1 MKKILMSLCCAG
13 LVLASCT
20 ENPADT
26 QTMFNFSADTYQ
38 LTDEGD
44 LTVTVTATKAVT
56 EAVDIRFTA
65 SGTAEE
71 GTDYTVSADHF
82 AFSAGE
88 TEASITLSSV
98 SVNKEDLDLIL
109 TLSDPG
115 VEGYVLGAV
124 SSAKITVP
132 AKETVYYSFVQTNLD
147 MESEMEI
154 VLNLVTTSA
163 GADYRTPAEFR
174 LPFTITTD
182 AVAGTDYRVK
192 DNATEFIFAEGTNS
206 ASIVLES
213 LLPDTPDVSYNIS
226 IGINVDEIDPSYK
239 DYFEEGAYPIFEVD
253 LTNPRFTDYI
263 GRWAYSGFPILDD
276 PEADRATL
284 EMITLDAGDD
294 LNDLPHDNTSDD
306 VIEFRE
312 ENGGIAMVTSLSG
325 DLKNYFMDCEISDIT
340 AAAYEW
346 YFYYPARPL
355 NAVSATL
362 SAVNYNFSAAS
373 VQEQSASVF
382 FAVTSGSDGRQLH
395 VFVRDYQP
403 TDFFQGTYAYGDHL
417 VWDMYKEFG
426 YWDLYFVFNE
436 VSE

>member
-20 ENPADT
+20 ENPAET

>member
-1 MKKILMSLCCAG
+1 M
-13 LVLASCT
+13 LASCT
-20 ENPADT
+20 ENPAET

-98 SVNKEDLDLIL
+98 SVNKEDMDLTL

-115 VEGYVLGAV
+115 VEGYALGAV

-340 AAAYEW
+340 AATYEW
-346 YFYYPARPL
+346 YFYDPARPL

-403 TDFFQGTYAYGDHL
+403 TDFFQGTYAYGEHL

-436 VSE
+436 VNE

>member
-20 ENPADT
+20 ENPAET

-98 SVNKEDLDLIL
+98 SVNKEDLDLTL

-115 VEGYVLGAV
+115 VEGYALGAV

-340 AAAYEW
+340 ATTYEW

-362 SAVNYNFSAAS
+362 SAVNYNFSATS

-382 FAVTSGSDGRQLH
+382 FAVTSGSEGRQLH

-436 VSE
+436 VNE

>member
-20 ENPADT
+20 ENPAET

-98 SVNKEDLDLIL
+98 SVNKEDLDLTL

-115 VEGYVLGAV
+115 VEGYALGAV

-174 LPFTITTD
+174 LPFTITTE

-340 AAAYEW
+340 ATTYEW

-403 TDFFQGTYAYGDHL
+403 TDFFQGTYAYGEHL

-436 VSE
+436 VNE

>member
-20 ENPADT
+20 ENPAET

-71 GTDYTVSADHF
+71 ETDYTVSADHF

-98 SVNKEDLDLIL
+98 SVNKEDLDLTL

-115 VEGYVLGAV
+115 VEGYALGTV

-147 MESEMEI
+147 MESEMEV

-284 EMITLDAGDD
+284 EMMTLDAGDD

-340 AAAYEW
+340 ATTYEW

-362 SAVNYNFSAAS
+362 SAVNYNFSATS

-436 VSE
+436 VNE

>member
-20 ENPADT
+20 ENPAET

-98 SVNKEDLDLIL
+98 SVNKEDLDLTL

-115 VEGYVLGAV
+115 VEGYALGTV

-226 IGINVDEIDPSYK
+226 ISINADEIDPSYK
-239 DYFEEGAYPIFEVD
+239 DYFGEGAYPIFEVD

-340 AAAYEW
+340 ATTYEW

-403 TDFFQGTYAYGDHL
+403 TDFFQGTYAYGEHL

-436 VSE
+436 VNE

>member
-20 ENPADT
+20 ENPAET

-98 SVNKEDLDLIL
+98 SVNKEDLDLTL

-115 VEGYVLGAV
+115 VEGYALGAV

-340 AAAYEW
+340 ATTYEW
-346 YFYYPARPL
+346 YFYDPARPL

-403 TDFFQGTYAYGDHL
+403 TDFFQGTYAYGEHL

-436 VSE
+436 VNE

>member
-20 ENPADT
+20 ENPAET

-98 SVNKEDLDLIL
+98 SVNKEDMDLTL

-115 VEGYVLGAV
+115 VEGYALGAV

-340 AAAYEW
+340 ATTYEW

-403 TDFFQGTYAYGDHL
+403 TDFFQGTYAYGEHL

>member
-20 ENPADT
+20 ENPAET

-98 SVNKEDLDLIL
+98 SVNKEDMDLTL

-115 VEGYVLGAV
+115 VEGYALGAV

-340 AAAYEW
+340 ATTYEW

-403 TDFFQGTYAYGDHL
+403 TDFFQGTYAYGEHL

-436 VSE
+436 VSY

>member
-20 ENPADT
+20 ENPAET

-98 SVNKEDLDLIL
+98 SVNKEDLDLTL

-115 VEGYVLGAV
+115 VEGYALGAV

-340 AAAYEW
+340 ATTYEW
-346 YFYYPARPL
+346 YFYDPARPL

-403 TDFFQGTYAYGDHL
+403 TDFFQGTYAYGEHL
-417 VWDMYKEFG
+417 VWDMYKESG

>member
-20 ENPADT
+20 ENPAET

-115 VEGYVLGAV
+115 VEGYALGTV

>member
-20 ENPADT
+20 ENPAET

-98 SVNKEDLDLIL
+98 SVNKEDLDLTL

-115 VEGYVLGAV
+115 VEGYALGAV

-182 AVAGTDYRVK
+182 AVAGTD
-192 DNATEFIFAEGTNS
+192 
-206 ASIVLES
+206 
-213 LLPDTPDVSYNIS
+213 
-226 IGINVDEIDPSYK
+226 
-239 DYFEEGAYPIFEVD
+239 
-253 LTNPRFTDYI
+253 
-263 GRWAYSGFPILDD
+263 
-276 PEADRATL
+276 
-284 EMITLDAGDD
+284 
-294 LNDLPHDNTSDD
+294 
-306 VIEFRE
+306 
-312 ENGGIAMVTSLSG
+312 
-325 DLKNYFMDCEISDIT
+325 
-340 AAAYEW
+340 
-346 YFYYPARPL
+346 
-355 NAVSATL
+355 
-362 SAVNYNFSAAS
+362 
-373 VQEQSASVF
+373 
-382 FAVTSGSDGRQLH
+382 
-395 VFVRDYQP
+395 
-403 TDFFQGTYAYGDHL
+403 
-417 VWDMYKEFG
+417 
-426 YWDLYFVFNE
+426 
-436 VSE
+436 

>member
-20 ENPADT
+20 ENPAET

-98 SVNKEDLDLIL
+98 SVNKEDLDLTL

-115 VEGYVLGAV
+115 VEGYALGTV

-340 AAAYEW
+340 ATTYEW

-403 TDFFQGTYAYGDHL
+403 TDFFQGTYAYGEHL

>member
-20 ENPADT
+20 ENPAET

-98 SVNKEDLDLIL
+98 SVNKEDLDLTL

-115 VEGYVLGAV
+115 VEGYALGTV

-340 AAAYEW
+340 ATTYEW
-346 YFYYPARPL
+346 YFYDPARPL

-382 FAVTSGSDGRQLH
+382 FAVTSGSEGRQLH

-403 TDFFQGTYAYGDHL
+403 TDFFQGTYAYGEHL

>member
-20 ENPADT
+20 ENPAET

-98 SVNKEDLDLIL
+98 SVNKEDLDLTL

-115 VEGYVLGAV
+115 VEGYALGTV

-284 EMITLDAGDD
+284 EMLTLDAGDD

-340 AAAYEW
+340 ATTYEW

-382 FAVTSGSDGRQLH
+382 FAVTSGSEGRQLH

-403 TDFFQGTYAYGDHL
+403 TDFFQGMYAYEDHL

>member
-115 VEGYVLGAV
+115 VEGYALGTV

-340 AAAYEW
+340 ATTYEW

>member
-98 SVNKEDLDLIL
+98 SVNKEDLDLTL

-115 VEGYVLGAV
+115 VEGYALGAV

-174 LPFTITTD
+174 LPFTITTE

-340 AAAYEW
+340 ATTYEW

-403 TDFFQGTYAYGDHL
+403 TDFFQGTYAYGEHL

>member
-20 ENPADT
+20 ENPAET

-98 SVNKEDLDLIL
+98 SVNKEDLDLTL

-115 VEGYVLGAV
+115 VEGYALGTV

-226 IGINVDEIDPSYK
+226 ISINADEIDPSYK
-239 DYFEEGAYPIFEVD
+239 DYFGEGAYPIFEVD
-253 LTNPRFTDYI
+253 

-340 AAAYEW
+340 ATTYEW

-382 FAVTSGSDGRQLH
+382 FAVTSGSEGRQLH

-403 TDFFQGTYAYGDHL
+403 TDFFQGTYAYGEHL

-436 VSE
+436 VNE